1 MLFFTD
7 VIKKSMNDNQTP
19 NVKQKFFWSGKGG
32 DAWVQRQYELDI
44 TLAPLGEAAL
54 SKIDLT
60 SCKHVLDVG
69 CGTGRTTLDIA
80 TQLPVNS
87 RVTGMD
93 ISVPM
98 LEQAKSLATDEK
110 VANIDFTMQDVQLEP
125 LATNK
130 YDAAFSR
137 FGVMFFDDPKKA
149 FLNIFNSLQ
158 KEAALAFVCWQS
170 PANNPWYGASA
181 NVLKKY
187 LDLPVPIKRAPSP
200 FAFQEPEYIEEILT
214 IAGFQNIKVEPLI
227 MPILW
232 FANQNLDEAI
242 SNSMSL
248 NPIIAEII
256 MSVKQDVRDNI
267 TKSLAEAFSPHM
279 TEEGLLFDSATWI
292 VSAKKD

>member
-32 DAWVQRQYELDI
+32 DVWVQRQYELDI

-158 KEAALAFVCWQS
+158 KEADLAFVCWQS
-170 PANNPWYGASA
+170 PANNPWHGVSA
-181 NVLKKY
+181 TVLKEF
-187 LDLPVPIKRAPSP
+187 LELPVPEIRAPSP
-200 FAFQEPEYIEEILT
+200 FAFQEPDYIDEILT
-214 IAGFQNIKVEPLI
+214 TAGFANITIEP
-227 MPILW
+227 MATKILW
-232 FANQNLDEAI
+232 FANQNIDEAVF
-242 SNSMSL
+242 NFVSL
-248 NPIIAEII
+248 NPVIAESIKSI
-256 MSVKQDVRDNI
+256 DSAIKDKLLQ
-267 TKSLAEAFSPHM
+267 SLANAFKPFM
-279 TEEGLLFDSATWI
+279 TDEGLMFDSATWI